1 LVDPTEGIGEGG
13 QVNADFVNL
22 WNAGAWPLAETGENV
37 IVSQGVPEVSFPLA
51 EKGRSCMYVS
61 RRPDH
66 GKTPRG
72 HDWFAVCSVL
82 FRQMVWKGFIA
93 VAYSLV
99 TRVSQDVGT
108 LPRFQLVLVLRGPE
122 QCSTTEA
129 SARNQAMV

>member
-1 LVDPTEGIGEGG
+1 
-13 QVNADFVNL
+13 
-22 WNAGAWPLAETGENV
+22 
-37 IVSQGVPEVSFPLA
+37 
-51 EKGRSCMYVS
+51 
-61 RRPDH
+61 
-66 GKTPRG
+66 
-72 HDWFAVCSVL
+72 
-82 FRQMVWKGFIA
+82 MVWKGFIA